1 MSPEIK
7 HSDFGFSA
15 DDVLDSLGGV
25 AKWSEDGSTVVIRH
39 SSGRT
44 FEVRLPG
51 AVDYRATFASTPLD
65 ARPEAKSDAIS
76 YFDLDILEFA
86 GTTRREGDP
95 IIIDESGPRL
105 TINVP
110 NEYPPG
116 VLEGT
121 AEIFA
126 IDPSR
131 DSPQQ

>member
-1 MSPEIK
+1 MSAESGPAD
-7 HSDFGFSA
+7 SGFSVG
-15 DDVLDSLGGV
+15 DVLDVLGGV
-25 AKWSEDGSTVVIRH
+25 AEWSEDGSTVVVRD
-39 SSGRT
+39 SSWDGRT

-51 AVDYRATFASTPLD
+51 AVDYLATFASTPLD
-65 ARPEAKSDAIS
+65 ARPEAKGDAIS

-105 TINVP
+105 TVNVP

-131 DSPQQ
+131 DT

>member
-1 MSPEIK
+1 MAAESK
-7 HSDFGFSA
+7 DSDSGFSV
-15 DDVLDSLGGV
+15 DDVLDVLGGV
-25 AKWSEDGSTVVIRH
+25 AEWSDDGSTVVVRD
-39 SSGRT
+39 SSWDGRT

-51 AVDYRATFASTPLD
+51 AVTYLASFASGPLD

-86 GTTRREGDP
+86 GTTRRDGDP

-110 NEYPPG
+110 NVYPPG

-126 IDPSR
+126 IDPSQ
-131 DSPQQ
+131 D